1 MGGPLSVI
9 LSNIYMAKMED
20 DVVEKYQ
27 PKFYK
32 RYVDDIINRCKKN
45 QVDLLLNDL
54 HNYHQNIKLTLE
66 LKPKR
71 FLDTNLEFQ
80 NGILI
85 TWVHRN
91 ETKLPTPWNSKI
103 PKKYNVM

>member
-32 RYVDDIINRCKKN
+32 RYVDDIINRRKKN
-45 QVDLLLNDL
+45 QVDLLFNDL
-54 HNYHQNIKLTLE
+54 NNYHHKIKLTLE
-66 LKPKR
+66 LNPKK
-71 FLDTNLEFQ
+71 FLDTNL
-80 NGILI
+80 
-85 TWVHRN
+85 
-91 ETKLPTPWNSKI
+91 
-103 PKKYNVM
+103 